1 MNASAAHTPPT
12 AIRNRRASP
21 SPGRRPRIPA
31 TSTQT
36 LGIVRDP
43 LRLLLFVLTVLTI
56 SRVHQHYPVL
66 AKFRPALLLVLA
78 AAGYAYLHPVFLTRA
93 RVFKLWPMRLVI
105 ALAVLSC
112 CSAAFGISLGR
123 SASFILNTYSKTL
136 LYAFLMALSIRHVR
150 DLYTF
155 VWAYAVSC
163 GILSFFSLFVFG
175 LRHASNSYVAR
186 LNDLY
191 TYDSNDLG
199 VIMMIGLA
207 LTLLLLLAARG
218 GRRWLLVVNLVA
230 VCAAIARSGSR
241 GAFIGFILTAVAA
254 LFVVNSVSATRRTSL
269 LLVAVLALAIGAPP
283 GYWKQMG
290 TLLQPEEDYNYS
302 ARDGRKAL
310 VSRGLGYVA
319 QYPVFGLGID
329 NFARAEC
336 TISPK
341 IATIGRGRLRCT
353 PAHNSYVQAGTELG
367 IPGFFVWVA
376 LVIGGIFGPLRLR
389 RRLPKWWRRGTEVQR
404 FLYGATSFFPLAMLG
419 FAVTSFFVSF
429 AWMDPLYLMA
439 AFLTGLY
446 VSLRA
451 YIKEAGAAAGG
462 AMEPESAG
470 ARGAGWRVARSA
482 KRGHP
487 ATPPLVSRVDA

>member
-1 MNASAAHTPPT
+1 MNASAAHIRLT
-12 AIRNRRASP
+12 AIRDRLPPASG
-21 SPGRRPRIPA
+21 GRRPRSIVH
-31 TSTQT
+31 SIHT

-43 LRLLLFVLTVLTI
+43 LRLLLFALTVLTI
-56 SRVHQHYPVL
+56 SRVHQHYPGL

-78 AAGYAYLHPVFLTRA
+78 AAGYAYLHPVFLTQA
-93 RVFKLWPMRLVI
+93 KVFKLWPMRLVV

-123 SASFILNTYSKTL
+123 SASFILDTYSKTL

-155 VWAYAVSC
+155 VWAYAISC
-163 GILSFFSLFVFG
+163 GILSFFSIFVFG
-175 LRHASNSYVAR
+175 LRTASNSYVAR

-207 LTLLLLLAARG
+207 LTLLLLLAARR
-218 GRRWLLVVNLVA
+218 GRRWLLVLNLVA

-241 GAFIGFILTAVAA
+241 GAFIGFIVTALAA
-254 LFVVNSVSATRRTSL
+254 LFLVNSVSATRRTSF

-290 TLLQPEEDYNYS
+290 TLLQPQEDYNYS

-310 VSRGLGYVA
+310 VTRGLGYVA
-319 QYPVFGLGID
+319 QYPIFGLGID

-367 IPGFFVWVA
+367 IPGFFVWLA
-376 LVIGGIFGPLRLR
+376 LVFGGIFGPLRLR
-389 RRLPKWWRRGTEVQR
+389 RRLPKWWRRGTDVQR
-404 FLYGATSFFPLAMLG
+404 FLYGATTFFPLAMLG

-446 VSLRA
+446 VSLRV
-451 YIKEAGAAAGG
+451 YIKEAGPAAGA
-462 AMEPESAG
+462 AMQSESAG
-470 ARGAGWRVARSA
+470 GRAAGWRVARSA
-482 KRGHP
+482 KHGYP
-487 ATPPLVSRVDA
+487 VSRPPVRGDA